1 MFKIKGKIF
10 LTALILCISFLA
22 VSIFSAC
29 NKTVPETENSSVTSS
44 ESASTSTSSGNI
56 YELVDRSNYNIE
68 SLMSLFEG
76 YKTSD
81 FTNGF
86 NDGTLFKDAKG
97 YMLGDVFNSLIVKAN
112 ESFPTGSN
120 ISKLLGY
127 GYYTDGNWYN
137 NSSNLKTH
145 KVMNALLSYK
155 LDKSESL
162 AISETDLETYGETK
176 IVDFCGYSKSVV
188 ELVNSVNPLV
198 YYLINSTLNEWYIA
212 LEGASFTDRVLTLYD
227 MVGDSTVKDVS
238 KLYDG
243 SVNIDETITL
253 KDAIWT
259 YLLYSAIGSDYV
271 KLSAQSLWMNS
282 ESGITNSILLE
293 TFTFNGA
300 EYSVSSAIDHLL
312 GNEAC
317 IESVKEQTKNI
328 EIEDYLLGLYTA
340 LDQAYGSEINAFVE
354 SYIDEFLNNPNSGE
368 QTIEEIASAI
378 NLSQD
383 QKETALMYAFDI
395 LAYID
400 TVYGQEIE
408 SDGLTL
414 SDMILYINEFFAG
427 QNSYNSLT
435 VKQISAFIVG
445 LETNDINAFSVE
457 TIIENELAIKNG
469 IEKFIAENPVEI
481 VTLTYDSILDLAKN
495 PVAENLTGADIKLLQ
510 SITMDS
516 IFKYNGVEIVKT
528 EVDGVDEY
536 VQELLSINLYEMIF
550 NLSEERLESF
560 KDLSGNIDVFGALNY
575 LSNNLE
581 TKP

>member
-1 MFKIKGKIF
+1 MAKFNKKVL
-10 LTALILCISFLA
+10 LTFVLCISFLA

-29 NKTVPETENSSVTSS
+29 NKTVPETENSSVSS
-44 ESASTSTSSGNI
+44 TESVSTSTSSGNI

-68 SLMSLFEG
+68 NLISLFDG

-86 NDGTLFKDAKG
+86 ENGTLFKDAKD
-97 YMLGDVFNSLIVKAN
+97 YMLGDIFNSLIVKAN
-112 ESFPTGSN
+112 ESFPSGSD

-155 LDKSESL
+155 LDKSESM
-162 AISETDLETYGETK
+162 AITEADLETYGETK

-198 YYLINSTLNEWYIA
+198 YYLINSTLNEWYTV
-212 LEGASFTDRVLTLYD
+212 LESASFTERVLTLYD
-227 MVGDSTVKDVS
+227 MVGDSTVKDIA
-238 KLYDG
+238 KLVG
-243 SVNIDETITL
+243 GNATVDETLTV
-253 KDAIWT
+253 KDAVWT
-259 YLLYSAIGSDYV
+259 YLLYSAIGNDYI
-271 KLSAQSLWMNS
+271 KLLAQNLWMYS
-282 ESGITNSILLE
+282 DSGIVNPILLQ
-293 TFTFNGA
+293 TFTFNGT
-300 EYSVSSAIDHLL
+300 EYTVSSAIDHLL
-312 GNEAC
+312 GHNDC
-317 IESVKEQTKNI
+317 IESVKEQTKNLAI
-328 EIEDYLLGLYTA
+328 DEYLLGLYTA
-340 LDQAYGSEINAFVE
+340 LDQAYGTDINALVE
-354 SYIDEFLNNPNSGE
+354 SYVDEFLNNPNSGE

-395 LAYID
+395 LAYVD

-427 QNSYNSLT
+427 KNSYNALT

-445 LETNDINAFSVE
+445 LDTNDLNAFSVE
-457 TIIENELAIKNG
+457 TIIENELAIKNE
-469 IEKFIAENPVEI
+469 IEKFIAENSNKTL
-481 VTLTYDSILDLAKN
+481 TLTYDGIIDLAKN
-495 PVAENLTGADIKLLQ
+495 PMPDGLTEGDIQLLN
-510 SITMDS
+510 SITMES
-516 IFKYNGVEIVKT
+516 IVNFNGVEIAKT

-550 NLSEERLESF
+550 NLSDERLQRF
-560 KDLSGNIDVFGALNY
+560 KDLSGNIDMFGSLNY
-575 LSNNLE
+575 ISNMLNAQS
-581 TKP
+581 

>member
-1 MFKIKGKIF
+1 MAKFNKKVL
-10 LTALILCISFLA
+10 LTFVLCISFLA

-29 NKTVPETENSSVTSS
+29 NKTVPETENSSVSS
-44 ESASTSTSSGNI
+44 TESVSTSTSSGNI
-56 YELVDRSNYNIE
+56 YELVDRANYNIE
-68 SLMSLFEG
+68 NLISLFDG

-86 NDGTLFKDAKG
+86 ENGTLFKDAKD
-97 YMLGDVFNSLIVKAN
+97 YMLGDIFNSLIVKAN
-112 ESFPTGSN
+112 ESFPSGSD

-155 LDKSESL
+155 LDKSESM
-162 AISETDLETYGETK
+162 AITEADLETYGETK

-198 YYLINSTLNEWYIA
+198 YYLINSTLNEWYTV
-212 LEGASFTDRVLTLYD
+212 LESASFTERVLTLYD
-227 MVGDSTVKDVS
+227 MVGDSTVKDIA
-238 KLYDG
+238 KLVG
-243 SVNIDETITL
+243 GNATVDETLTV
-253 KDAIWT
+253 KDAVWT
-259 YLLYSAIGSDYV
+259 YLLYSAIGNDYI
-271 KLSAQSLWMNS
+271 KLLAQNLWMYS
-282 ESGITNSILLE
+282 DSGIVNPILLQ

-300 EYSVSSAIDHLL
+300 EYTVSSAIDHLL
-312 GNEAC
+312 GHNDC
-317 IESVKEQTKNI
+317 IESVKEQTKNLAI
-328 EIEDYLLGLYTA
+328 DEYLLGLYTA
-340 LDQAYGSEINAFVE
+340 LDQAYGTDINALVE
-354 SYIDEFLNNPNSGE
+354 SYVDEFLNNPNSGE

-395 LAYID
+395 LAYVD

-427 QNSYNSLT
+427 KNSYNALT

-445 LETNDINAFSVE
+445 LDTNDLNAFSVE
-457 TIIENELAIKNG
+457 TIIENELAIKNE
-469 IEKFIAENPVEI
+469 IEKFIAENSNKTL
-481 VTLTYDSILDLAKN
+481 TLTYDGIIDLAKN
-495 PVAENLTGADIKLLQ
+495 PMPDGLTEGDIQLLN
-510 SITMDS
+510 SITMES
-516 IFKYNGVEIVKT
+516 IVNFNGVEIAKT

-550 NLSEERLESF
+550 NLSDERLQRF
-560 KDLSGNIDVFGALNY
+560 KDLSGNIDMFGSLNY
-575 LSNNLE
+575 ISNMLNAQS
-581 TKP
+581 

>member
-1 MFKIKGKIF
+1 MYKVNGKKF

-22 VSIFSAC
+22 VSVFSAC
-29 NKTVPETENSSVTSS
+29 NKTVPEAENSSVSS
-44 ESASTSTSSGNI
+44 TESVSTSTSNGNI
-56 YELVDRSNYNIE
+56 YELVDRSSYNVENLI
-68 SLMSLFEG
+68 SLFEG

-86 NDGTLFKDAKG
+86 ENGTLFKDAKG
-97 YMLGDVFNSLIVKAN
+97 YMLGDIFNSLIVKAN

-137 NSSNLKTH
+137 NSSDLKAH

-212 LEGASFTDRVLTLYD
+212 LEGDSFTDRVLTLYD
-227 MVGDSTVKDVS
+227 MVGDSTVKDVA
-238 KLYDG
+238 KLYGG
-243 SVNIDETITL
+243 SLNIDEALTL

-259 YLLYSAIGSDYV
+259 YLLYSAIGNDYV
-271 KLSAQSLWMNS
+271 KLSAQNLWMNS
-282 ESGITNSILLE
+282 DSGIQNAILLQ

-300 EYSVSSAIDHLL
+300 EYTVSSAIDHLL
-312 GNEAC
+312 GDDAC
-317 IESVKEQTKNI
+317 IERVKEQVQNI
-328 EIEDYLLGLYTA
+328 EIKDYLLGLYTT

-395 LAYID
+395 LAYVD

-427 QNSYNSLT
+427 QNTYNSLT
-435 VKQISAFIVG
+435 VKQISSFIVG

-457 TIIENELAIKNG
+457 TIIENELAIKNE
-469 IEKFIAENPVEI
+469 IEKYIAENPVEI

-495 PVAENLTGADIKLLQ
+495 PVAENLTDADIKLLQ

-516 IFKYNGVEIVKT
+516 IFKFNGVEIVKT
-528 EVDGVDEY
+528 EVSGVDEY

-550 NLSEERLESF
+550 NFNEDRLQSF
-560 KDLSGNIDVFGALNY
+560 EDLAGDIDVFGAINY
-575 LSNNLE
+575 ISSNVESNA
-581 TKP
+581 

>member
-1 MFKIKGKIF
+1 MAKFNKKVL
-10 LTALILCISFLA
+10 LTFVLCISFLA

-29 NKTVPETENSSVTSS
+29 NKKVPETENSSVSS
-44 ESASTSTSSGNI
+44 TESVSTSTSNGNI

-81 FTNGF
+81 FTSGF
-86 NDGTLFKDAKG
+86 ENGTLFKDAKG
-97 YMLGDVFNSLIVKAN
+97 YMLGDIFNSLIVKAN
-112 ESFPTGSN
+112 ESFPSGSD

-155 LDKSESL
+155 LDKSENMT
-162 AISETDLETYGETK
+162 ISEKDLETYGETK

-198 YYLINSTLNEWYIA
+198 YYLINSTLNEWYMV
-212 LEGASFTDRVLTLYD
+212 LEGDSFTKRVLTFYD
-227 MVGDSTVKDVS
+227 MVGDSTVKDIA
-238 KLYDG
+238 KLIGD
-243 SVNIDETITL
+243 SVTIDETLTV

-259 YLLYSAIGSDYV
+259 YLLYSAIGNDYI
-271 KLSAQSLWMNS
+271 KLSAQNLWMKS
-282 ESGITNSILLE
+282 QSGITNEILIKS
-293 TFTFNGA
+293 FTFNGV

-312 GNEAC
+312 GGDTY
-317 IESVKEQTKNI
+317 IENVKEQTKNLAI
-328 EIEDYLLGLYTA
+328 DEYLLGLYTA
-340 LDQAYGSEINAFVE
+340 LDQAYGTEVNAFVE
-354 SYIDEFLNNPNSGE
+354 GYIDEFLNNPNSGE
-368 QTIEEIASAI
+368 KTIEQIASAI

-435 VKQISAFIVG
+435 VKQISSFIVG

-457 TIIENELAIKNG
+457 TILENELAIKNE
-469 IEKFIAENPVEI
+469 IEKFISENSTETL
-481 VTLTYDSILDLAKN
+481 TLTYDGIIDLAKN
-495 PVAENLTGADIKLLQ
+495 PIVENLTDGDIKLLN
-510 SITMDS
+510 SITMES
-516 IFKYNGVEIVKT
+516 IINFNGVEIVKT
-528 EVDGVDEY
+528 EVGGVDEY
-536 VQELLSINLYEMIF
+536 VQELLSINLYEIIF
-550 NLSEERLESF
+550 NFSEERLQSF
-560 KDLSGNIDVFGALNY
+560 KELSGNIDAIGSLNY
-575 LSNNLE
+575 ISNMLNSQS
-581 TKP
+581 